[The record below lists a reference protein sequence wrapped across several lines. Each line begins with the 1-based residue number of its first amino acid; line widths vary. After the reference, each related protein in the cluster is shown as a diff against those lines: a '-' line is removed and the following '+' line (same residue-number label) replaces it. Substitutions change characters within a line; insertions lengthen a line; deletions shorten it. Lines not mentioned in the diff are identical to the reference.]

1 MPRKAREKSAT
12 AVYHVVFRGINRQ
25 VIFEDQEDRVKYL
38 ELLKAYQEISGFK
51 IYAYCLMSNHIHLL
65 MKEGEEE
72 LGIVFRR
79 LGAGYVYWYNW
90 KYNRRGH
97 LFQDRFKSE
106 PVEDDA
112 YLLAV
117 IRYIHQN
124 PVKAGITDNPMDYP
138 WSSYHEYLSDKGL
151 CETSYILGL
160 FSDDRTKAKKQFEIF
175 NQAEE
180 NSQCLDI
187 DEKKRWRD
195 PEAIDLIKQS
205 AGVKNLSEVQQLGKQ
220 KRDDVIRS
228 CKSQGLSIRQIERLT
243 GISFGVVRKA

>member
-1 MPRKAREKSAT
+1 MQNEFRKHKGTVLLCSKLRLMMVRLKKCRRIKYAKKSREKSAT

-124 PVKAGITDNPMDYP
+124 PVKAGITDNLMD
-138 WSSYHEYLSDKGL
+138 SVI
-151 CETSYILGL
+151 TSI
-160 FSDDRTKAKKQFEIF
+160 
-175 NQAEE
+175 
-180 NSQCLDI
+180 
-187 DEKKRWRD
+187 
-195 PEAIDLIKQS
+195 
-205 AGVKNLSEVQQLGKQ
+205 
-220 KRDDVIRS
+220 
-228 CKSQGLSIRQIERLT
+228 
-243 GISFGVVRKA
+243 